1 MSPTSNSMNAKDS
14 ASEYKHILPSVP
26 YVPYIPPI
34 PASNTANHPN
44 SVINMIDE
52 AQFQERV
59 MDIYTD
65 QLDEA
70 SRPVR
75 DNLHV
80 SFEEEATTIP
90 EKKTI
95 GCCRQGCKLGHED
108 VRKCYWKDCDRMI
121 HQSCF
126 FIIKNKYN
134 LDSLPDDM
142 VACTKLCYTK
152 SIRGLEHEKKE

>member
-1 MSPTSNSMNAKDS
+1 MSPTSNAMNAKDS

-44 SVINMIDE
+44 SVINMIVE

-75 DNLHV
+75 KFTCV
-80 SFEEEATTIP
+80 I
-90 EKKTI
+90 
-95 GCCRQGCKLGHED
+95 
-108 VRKCYWKDCDRMI
+108 
-121 HQSCF
+121 
-126 FIIKNKYN
+126 
-134 LDSLPDDM
+134 
-142 VACTKLCYTK
+142 
-152 SIRGLEHEKKE
+152 